1 MDEKELLRAQI
12 KSYEFYAGLIERAVG
27 GGASARLPR
36 WDEQRAIEYRQLA
49 EQLRQRLAEM
59 EAQEPSPASAA
70 ATGSAASATSAPAR
84 QPAPGADRAASA
96 PVSGGTAPASSRS

>member
-1 MDEKELLRAQI
+1 VDEKELLRTQI

-49 EQLRQRLAEM
+49 DQLRQRLAEL
-59 EAQEPSPASAA
+59 EAREQAAASGGAADGATTPASQSASA
-70 ATGSAASATSAPAR
+70 SGNDGQAASTSIT
-84 QPAPGADRAASA
+84 
-96 PVSGGTAPASSRS
+96 GGTAPASSRS